1 MDEKTLKNIFDP
13 FFTTKEVD
21 KGTGLGLSVAYG
33 IVKQHNGCV
42 VVKSELGKGTEFK
55 VYLPAGKL
63 EVREEEP
70 RRLENH
76 VAGTE
81 TLLVA
86 EDDAEV
92 RSLTKMVLEELG
104 YEVIEAGDGED
115 AVNKFMD
122 NKDDIDMLL
131 LDVIMPRMN
140 GKEAYDEILKVA
152 PNIKTL
158 FLSGYTK
165 DIINQKGILE
175 EGLNFISKP
184 LSPTELSRKVRDVL
198 DGLA

>member
-1 MDEKTLKNIFDP
+1 
-13 FFTTKEVD
+13 
-21 KGTGLGLSVAYG
+21 VAYG
-33 IVKQHNGCV
+33 IVKQHNGCM
-42 VVKSELGKGTEFK
+42 VVKSEPGKGTEFK
-55 VYLPAGKL
+55 IYLPASKRK
-63 EVREEEP
+63 VRAEEP
-70 RRLENH
+70 RRLEVH

-86 EDDAEV
+86 EDDEEV

-104 YEVIEAGDGED
+104 YEVIAAGDGED
-115 AVNKFMD
+115 AVNKFMK

-152 PNIKTL
+152 PNIKAL

-165 DIINQKGILE
+165 DIINKKGILE

-184 LSPTELSRKVRDVL
+184 LSPVELSKKVRDVL
-198 DGLA
+198 DGST